1 MEHLSP
7 AWGRKFRRRR
17 RRRRRC
23 RPWKNVDDKNPQDGN
38 PLFQKCPS
46 DFFIYENALKL
57 FK

>member
-1 MEHLSP
+1 MGMGHLQDS
-7 AWGRKFRRRR
+7 AVVRRRR
-17 RRRRRC
+17 RPRG
-23 RPWKNVDDKNPQDGN
+23 KKVDDKNPQDGN